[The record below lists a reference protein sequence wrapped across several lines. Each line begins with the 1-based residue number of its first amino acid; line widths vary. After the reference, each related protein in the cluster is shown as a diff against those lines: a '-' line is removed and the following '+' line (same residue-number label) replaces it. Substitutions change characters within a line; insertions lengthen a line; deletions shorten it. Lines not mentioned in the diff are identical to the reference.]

1 MKMFS
6 RFLKQLRQIA
16 LLIAIALWLPAYV
29 LNVWSTWQM
38 LVLYLAYTLF
48 LIGSVWNTVATGQVS
63 QKVESKSVQ
72 KELGVSTSLATAGLW
87 LLHPLAIY
95 DFAKQQSLTL
105 ILTESITHAIA
116 SLLLVGAILLV
127 HHATRTLGKFFDR
140 LVLKDDH
147 VLITKG
153 IYGTIRHPVYLAYL
167 MLFSGFAMF
176 MQSLYG
182 LILLAFAGGVVFG
195 NHIRVE
201 EAMMEKRFGSAFRE
215 YCAKT
220 KKLIPFIY

>member
-1 MKMFS
+1 MFL

-29 LNVWSTWQM
+29 LKVWSTWQM
-38 LVLYLAYTLF
+38 LVLYFAYTLF
-48 LIGSVWNTVATGQVS
+48 LIGSVWNTIATGQVS

-87 LLHPLAIY
+87 LIHPLAIY
-95 DFAKQQSLTL
+95 DFAKQQSLTF
-105 ILTESITHAIA
+105 ILTESMAHIIA
-116 SLLLVGAILLV
+116 ALLLVSAIVLV

-153 IYGTIRHPVYLAYL
+153 IYGVIRHPVYLAYL

-176 MQSLYG
+176 MQSLYA

>member
-1 MKMFS
+1 MFL

-29 LNVWSTWQM
+29 LNVWSTWQL

-48 LIGSVWNTVATGQVS
+48 LIGSVWNTIATGQVS

-72 KELGVSTSLATAGLW
+72 KELGVSTSLATVGLW

-95 DFAKQQSLTL
+95 DFAHQQSLTL

-116 SLLLVGAILLV
+116 ALLLVSAIVLV

-147 VLITKG
+147 VLITNG
-153 IYGTIRHPVYLAYL
+153 IYGVIRHPVYLAYL
-167 MLFSGFAMF
+167 MLFSGFAVF
-176 MQSLYG
+176 MQSLYA
-182 LILLAFAGGVVFG
+182 LMLLAFASGVVFG

>member
-1 MKMFS
+1 
-6 RFLKQLRQIA
+6 
-16 LLIAIALWLPAYV
+16 
-29 LNVWSTWQM
+29 
-38 LVLYLAYTLF
+38 
-48 LIGSVWNTVATGQVS
+48 
-63 QKVESKSVQ
+63 
-72 KELGVSTSLATAGLW
+72 
-87 LLHPLAIY
+87 
-95 DFAKQQSLTL
+95 
-105 ILTESITHAIA
+105 
-116 SLLLVGAILLV
+116 V

-201 EAMMEKRFGSAFRE
+201 EARWKNASAVRS
-215 YCAKT
+215 ASIVPRRKN
-220 KKLIPFIY
+220 

>member
-1 MKMFS
+1 MLL

-29 LNVWSTWQM
+29 LKVWSTWQM
-38 LVLYLAYTLF
+38 VVLYLAYTLF
-48 LIGSVWNTVATGQVS
+48 LIGSVWNTIATGQVS

-87 LLHPLAIY
+87 LIHPLAIY
-95 DFAKQQSLTL
+95 DFAKQQSLTF
-105 ILTESITHAIA
+105 ILTESMAHIIA
-116 SLLLVGAILLV
+116 ALLLVSAIVLV

-153 IYGTIRHPVYLAYL
+153 IYGVIRHPVYLAYL

-176 MQSLYG
+176 MQSLYAF
-182 LILLAFAGGVVFG
+182 ILLAFAGGVVFG

-220 KKLIPFIY
+220 KKMIPFIY

>member
-1 MKMFS
+1 MFL

-16 LLIAIALWLPAYV
+16 LLIAIALWLPAYL
-29 LNVWSTWQM
+29 LNVWRSWQM
-38 LVLYLAYTLF
+38 LTLYGAYLLF
-48 LIGSVWNTVATGQVS
+48 LIGAVWNTIATGQVS
-63 QKVESKSVQ
+63 QKFESKSVQ
-72 KELGVSTSLATAGLW
+72 KELGISTTLATAGLW

-95 DFAKQQSLTL
+95 DFANQQSLSL
-105 ILTESITHAIA
+105 ILNKTVTGAIA
-116 SLLLVGAILLV
+116 VLLLIGAILLV

-140 LVLKDDH
+140 LIIKDDH

-153 IYGTIRHPVYLAYL
+153 IYGVIRHPVYLAYL
-167 MLFSGFAMF
+167 MLFSGFSIL

-182 LILLAFAGGVVFG
+182 LVLLALAGSVVFG

-201 EAMMEKRFGSAFRE
+201 EAMLERHFGSTFRD
-215 YCAKT
+215 YCART